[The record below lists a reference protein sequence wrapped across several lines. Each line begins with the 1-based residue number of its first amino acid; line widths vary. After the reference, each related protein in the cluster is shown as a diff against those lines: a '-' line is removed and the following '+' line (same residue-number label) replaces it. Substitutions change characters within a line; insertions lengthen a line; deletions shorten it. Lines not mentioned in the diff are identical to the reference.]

1 MPLTGP
7 AALMGAGGLVVSHI
21 NDAGYRMFTKPAG
34 LDVASG
40 LRTWTV
46 LTTAMGVIGFGLTAA
61 LWPLV

>member
-1 MPLTGP
+1 MVILV
-7 AALMGAGGLVVSHI
+7 AGAGGLAVSHI
-21 NDAGYRMFTKPAG
+21 NDAGYWMFTRLSG

-46 LTTAMGVIGFGLTAA
+46 LTTLMGFIGFGMTAA